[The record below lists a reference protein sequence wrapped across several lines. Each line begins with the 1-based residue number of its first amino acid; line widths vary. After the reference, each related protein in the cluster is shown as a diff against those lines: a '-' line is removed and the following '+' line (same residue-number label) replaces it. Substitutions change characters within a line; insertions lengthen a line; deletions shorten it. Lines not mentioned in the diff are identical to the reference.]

1 MSFVDSW
8 PSTEMRSNER
18 FTQTPSSR
26 SAVSA
31 PSAASVWT
39 KHSIVAKFGWIIPA
53 PLACALSRTRPAGQL
68 RRRAY
73 ARFSN
78 ASVVRI
84 ASAKSSSPSGAQRA
98 GQRAEPAH
106 HLAGVELARR

>member
-1 MSFVDSW
+1 MSLVESW

-18 FTQTPSSR
+18 FTHTPSSR

-31 PSAASVWT
+31 ASAASVCT
-39 KHSIVAKFGWIIPA
+39 KHSIVAKAGEIIPA
-53 PLACALSRTRPAGQL
+53 PLACALRRTVPAGQ
-68 RRRAY
+68 RRPRAL

-84 ASAKSSSPSGAQRA
+84 AAAKSASPSGRSSPRA
-98 GQRAEPAH
+98 RGR
-106 HLAGVELARR
+106 GR